1 MRDVILILSGF
12 CAGVCVVGVRALVLM
27 ERGEAAGSSRR
38 SYISG
43 G

>member
-27 ERGEAAGSSRR
+27 ERARW
-38 SYISG
+38 
-43 G
+43 

>member
-1 MRDVILILSGF
+1 MRDLILIMAGF
-12 CAGVCVVGVRALVLM
+12 CAGVCVAGVRALVLM
-27 ERGEAAGSSRR
+27 ERGEGTGSSRR